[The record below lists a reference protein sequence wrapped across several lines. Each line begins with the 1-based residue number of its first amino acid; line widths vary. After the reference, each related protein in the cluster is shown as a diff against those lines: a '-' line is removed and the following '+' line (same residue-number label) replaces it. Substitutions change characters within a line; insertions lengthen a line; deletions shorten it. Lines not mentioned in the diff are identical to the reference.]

1 MELLTKK
8 EVAAQFKVTPQTI
21 DRWAKRGIL
30 KKLNPGG
37 NTRAVTQVI
46 WLLWFRVNMPAD
58 PHKYSKA

>member
-37 NTRAVTQVI
+37 NTRAVRFSREELNKV
-46 WLLWFRVNMPAD
+46 FKSN
-58 PHKYSKA
+58 